1 MNKLV
6 SVVVA
11 NYNMGKYLPM
21 AVESI
26 LNQTYKNVE
35 VHVVDDGSTDD
46 SKEVMQRYADIGNV
60 FYHYQE
66 NQGQARAKNH
76 GILSANGDFIA
87 FLDADDTWSHDK
99 LEKQLPVFDTDNE
112 IGVVYTNYKLTDK
125 QGELMDTPSRQFHT
139 GYISNQL
146 FVDNFVTG
154 MTSVI
159 RRECLDDVG
168 IFDEE
173 LSMGIDY
180 DLWLRLS
187 AHYKFMFLDEV
198 TYFYRQWE
206 GQMSHKHRKR
216 FECAVKI
223 MRKFETQ
230 YPDKLDKSVAH
241 EAWAH
246 LLVSQAYKHFIIEND
261 RIGALKLFFQALKH
275 KPGYIPAWKG
285 LLKLC
290 INYKKE

>member
-21 AVESI
+21 AVDSI

-46 SKEVMQRYADIGNV
+46 SKEVMQRYADVRNV

-66 NQGQARAKNH
+66 NQGQAKAKNK
-76 GILSANGDFIA
+76 GIHSANGDFIA

-99 LEKQLPVFDTDNE
+99 LEKQLPVFETDSE

-125 QGELMDTPSRQFHT
+125 QGELMDTPSRHYYT

-146 FVDNFVTG
+146 FIDNFVTG

-159 RRECLDDVG
+159 RRGCLDKVG

-173 LSMGIDY
+173 LPMGIDY

-187 AHYKFMFLDEV
+187 AYYKFMFLDEV

-216 FECAVKI
+216 FKCAVKI
-223 MRKFETQ
+223 MSKFEYQ
-230 YPDKLDKSVAH
+230 HQDKLDKNVAN

-261 RIGALKLFFQALKH
+261 RQGALKYFLQALKR
-275 KPGYIPAWKG
+275 KPGYMPAWKG
-285 LLKLC
+285 LIKLL
-290 INYKKE
+290 INYKNE